1 MITQQEFM
9 RRMKEMAATQGGMM
23 SFYGQMPNSYN
34 LVVNTNHALIKRLL
48 DNAQQSVGDKVAPID
63 SEITELRNIVDSI
76 NTANKDK
83 KDEEIAE
90 TDKELIKN
98 NNDKIAQ
105 LEKDKETI
113 YKDFAKGE
121 DMVKQL
127 VDLALL
133 ANNMLK
139 GEALSKFVKR
149 STMFI

>member
-34 LVVNTNHALIKRLL
+34 LVVNTNHALIKRLM

-83 KDEEIAE
+83 KDDEIAE

-98 NNDKIAQ
+98 ND
-105 LEKDKETI
+105 
-113 YKDFAKGE
+113 
-121 DMVKQL
+121 
-127 VDLALL
+127 
-133 ANNMLK
+133 
-139 GEALSKFVKR
+139 SP
-149 STMFI
+149 

>member
-1 MITQQEFM
+1 M

-105 LEKDKETI
+105 LEKDKESI